1 MGEKR
6 KVLVVQHQ
14 TFGGAGAFATALEAA
29 GLALDTRNIEAGAT
43 LPDDLAGFDGLL
55 VLGGVMGANDD
66 ADYPHLIQTRALIRE
81 AHEAAR
87 PVLGIC
93 LGAQLIARALGGRA
107 YRMDAPELGFVALE
121 ATSEAAGDALLGD
134 LDPPER
140 VMEWHHDSFD
150 MPPGSSLLM
159 TGAACRNQAFRTGA
173 GTYGFQCHFEVT
185 RAMVEDWV
193 ADSRKS
199 GHDAAHPDFHAR
211 IAGELDRYLDAALDF
226 CAALGARWAA
236 SIRASST
243 I

>member
-6 KVLVVQHQ
+6 KVLVAQHQ

-29 GLALDTRNIEAGAT
+29 GLALDTRDIETGAS
-43 LPDDLAGFDGLL
+43 LPDDMTGFDGLL
-55 VLGGVMGANDD
+55 ALGGVMGANDD
-66 ADYPHLIQTRALIRE
+66 ADYPHLIRTRALIRE

-121 ATSEAAGDALLGD
+121 ATPAAAGDALLGG
-134 LDPPER
+134 LALPER

-150 MPPGSSLLM
+150 MPPGSTLLM
-159 TGAACRNQAFRTGA
+159 TGAACRNQVFRTGSA
-173 GTYGFQCHFEVT
+173 THGFQCHFEVT
-185 RAMVEDWV
+185 RAMVADWV
-193 ADSRKS
+193 ADSRTS
-199 GHDAAHPDFHAR
+199 RHDAAYPDFHAR
-211 IAGELDRYLDAALDF
+211 IAGELDRHLDAALDF

-236 SIRASST
+236 LVRAPRV
-243 I
+243 